1 MGKHFLIEGS
11 ASPPFIEAL
20 IHGNNDTCQKK
31 SKSRRK
37 RLEDVKKW
45 SFLIK
50 KDLLG

>member
-11 ASPPFIEAL
+11 ASSPFMEAH
-20 IHGNNDTCQKK
+20 IYGNNDTSQKK